1 MLICAV
7 FLFLQLKECNSLYEG
22 YVPMKYKH
30 YCKKMKKY
38 GYYYINFAASIIEIP
53 EFVIFLT
60 VVLLKIIFSRYGEWG
75 DHVTLQAAAD
85 KVIHFYAMFLTSF
98 ALLKFHAAYVSF
110 VISFSASLKLIDSS
124 ASF

>member
-7 FLFLQLKECNSLYEG
+7 FLFLQLKKCNSLYEG
-22 YVPMKYKH
+22 YIPMKYKH

-38 GYYYINFAASIIEIP
+38 GYYYINFAASIIEVP

-85 KVIHFYAMFLTSF
+85 KVIHFLC
-98 ALLKFHAAYVSF
+98 YVSNIICSTE
-110 VISFSASLKLIDSS
+110 VSCSLCFFRHFFFCIVETDRR
-124 ASF
+124 

>member
-7 FLFLQLKECNSLYEG
+7 FLFLQLKECNSLYEC
-22 YVPMKYKH
+22 YIPMKYKH

-38 GYYYINFAASIIEIP
+38 GYYYINFAASIIEVP

-85 KVIHFYAMFLTSF
+85 KVIHFLC
-98 ALLKFHAAYVSF
+98 YVSNIICSTE
-110 VISFSASLKLIDSS
+110 VSCSLCFFRHFFFCIVETDRR
-124 ASF
+124 

>member
-38 GYYYINFAASIIEIP
+38 GYYYINFAASIIEVP

-60 VVLLKIIFSRYGEWG
+60 VLLLKIIFSRYGEWG

-85 KVIHFYAMFLTSF
+85 KVIHFLC
-98 ALLKFHAAYVSF
+98 YVSNIICSTE
-110 VISFSASLKLIDSS
+110 VSCSLCFFRHFFFCIVETDRR
-124 ASF
+124 

>member
-38 GYYYINFAASIIEIP
+38 GYYYINFAASVIEVP
-53 EFVIFLT
+53 EFVVFLT

-85 KVIHFYAMFLTSF
+85 KVN
-98 ALLKFHAAYVSF
+98 
-110 VISFSASLKLIDSS
+110 SLFMLC
-124 ASF
+124 F

>member
-1 MLICAV
+1 
-7 FLFLQLKECNSLYEG
+7 
-22 YVPMKYKH
+22 
-30 YCKKMKKY
+30 MKKY

-85 KVIHFYAMFLTSF
+85 KIN
-98 ALLKFHAAYVSF
+98 
-110 VISFSASLKLIDSS
+110 SLFMLC
-124 ASF
+124 F